1 MLREDRSDKLTNS
14 ARGRLFISASGGCV
28 VAMEHSNRLNGR
40 AGAIRKWR
48 TFFMGSSLVVP
59 AFANDFCVEVHV
71 MTVQ

>member
-40 AGAIRKWR
+40 AGAILERGGLFLWDLRWWYQLLQTISVWK
-48 TFFMGSSLVVP
+48 FM
-59 AFANDFCVEVHV
+59 
-71 MTVQ
+71 